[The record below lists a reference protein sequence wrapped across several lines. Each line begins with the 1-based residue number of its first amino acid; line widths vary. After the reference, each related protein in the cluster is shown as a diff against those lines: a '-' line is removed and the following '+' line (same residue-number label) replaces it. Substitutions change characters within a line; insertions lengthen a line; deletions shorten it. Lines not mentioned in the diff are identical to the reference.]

1 MSGQMSDIGGGQGA
15 QSGGGRSGFQ
25 INRQRTYLDYNASA
39 PLRRGA
45 RVAMTSAFA
54 LPGNASSV
62 HEEGRTARGVIEH
75 ARDLVAGLLGA
86 SATEV
91 VFTSGGTEANV
102 WVLGAPWDAVF
113 VADIEHESVLEPARQ
128 AAGLSKGARAVS
140 GQGQAELVPLSV
152 DSAGIITAQTVRTA
166 IADYLER
173 QEQGSQTG
181 SKPGSGGQNAAKR
194 PPRLLLSVQM
204 ANNETGIIQPLG
216 QVIETAHEFGVHV
229 HCDGVQAAGRLAIS
243 FADLGLDFMTISGH
257 KIGGPKG
264 IGALLIKDGHDLQR
278 LIVGGGQERQW
289 RAGTE
294 NVAAIAG
301 FGSAADAAVREIAA
315 MPRLQALRD
324 TLEQGVLSITPQAQ
338 FIGADV
344 ARLANTSCVALGGQS
359 AETLVIKLDL
369 KGIAVSAGSACSSG
383 KVGASHVLAAM
394 GLADELAR
402 SAIRV
407 SMGWGTS
414 SDDVEAFK
422 LAWQQIMSG
431 HNAGQNAMA

>member
-1 MSGQMSDIGGGQGA
+1 MSGHMSGFGT
-15 QSGGGRSGFQ
+15 QSGGGRAGFQ
-25 INRQRTYLDYNASA
+25 ANRQRTYLDYNASA

-62 HEEGRTARGVIEH
+62 HEEGRTARGVVEH
-75 ARDLVAGLLGA
+75 ARDLIAGLLGA
-86 SATEV
+86 SATQV
-91 VFTSGGTEANV
+91 VFTSGGTEANN
-102 WVLGAPWDAVF
+102 WVMGAPWDAIF

-128 AAGLSKGARAVS
+128 AAGLSKQAPPNE
-140 GQGQAELVPLSV
+140 GQKRAELISLAV
-152 DSAGIITAQTVRTA
+152 DGAGVITAQTLRTA
-166 IADYLER
+166 IAGYLER
-173 QEQGSQTG
+173 RGTEAGSQAG
-181 SKPGSGGQNAAKR
+181 SKPGSGGPGAAER

-204 ANNETGIIQPLG
+204 ANNETGIIQPLR
-216 QVIETAHEFGVHV
+216 QVIEIAHEFGVLV

-264 IGALLIKDGHDLQR
+264 IGALLIKDGQDLQR

-324 TLEQGVLSITPQAQ
+324 TLEQDVLRITPQAQ
-338 FIGADV
+338 IIGKDV
-344 ARLANTSCVALGGQS
+344 ARLANTSCVALAGQS

-394 GLADELAR
+394 GMADELAR

-414 SDDVEAFK
+414 KDDVEAFK

-431 HNAGQNAMA
+431 YKAGQNAMA